1 MTNTSEEKFPKVPP
15 FILPPAKPPRKKA
28 VDVRGMLSIIT
39 MLVSLAALTLSMG
52 GAAKF
57 ILDVFNDGL
66 EDSLDGLLVKIIV
79 LGIAFFFGWVVGL
92 VSIQLFGNLIY
103 SIIITIYGW
112 ACLLA
117 VSGLYLKV
125 IQKLYVQK
133 YDSLHYWAY
142 LLMLL
147 GGLFVLICLHLMV
160 EDHDLR
166 PFAIPLL
173 IISVIQLFAIIIRY
187 VFVANPNGWMLFGD
201 FSIFGVMISISA
213 LMLAHIGIL
222 SPLRDWVNGLFIK
235 KDNSNHNNHHGDEE
249 EYE

>member
-1 MTNTSEEKFPKVPP
+1 MTNTPDQFPKVPP

-52 GAAKF
+52 GASKF
-57 ILDVFNDGL
+57 ILDVFDEGL
-66 EDSLDGLLVKIIV
+66 ANSLDGLMVKIVV
-79 LGIAFFFGWVVGL
+79 LGIAFFFGWAVGL
-92 VSIQLFGNLIY
+92 VSIQLFGNLFY
-103 SIIITIYGW
+103 SIIITIYAW
-112 ACLLA
+112 ACLFA

-125 IQKLYVQK
+125 IQKLYVQE

-222 SPLRDWVNGLFIK
+222 SRLRDWVNGLFIK
-235 KDNSNHNNHHGDEE
+235 NDNSNHNNHNGDDEE
-249 EYE
+249 DE

>member
-1 MTNTSEEKFPKVPP
+1 M
-15 FILPPAKPPRKKA
+15 PPAKPPRKKA

-52 GAAKF
+52 GATKF
-57 ILDVFNDGL
+57 IFDVFDEGL
-66 EDSLDGLLVKIIV
+66 ANSLDGLMVKIVV

-125 IQKLYVQK
+125 IQKLYVQE

-235 KDNSNHNNHHGDEE
+235 KDNSNHNNHHGDDEE
-249 EYE
+249 DE

>member
-1 MTNTSEEKFPKVPP
+1 MTKTPEEQFPKVPP

-235 KDNSNHNNHHGDEE
+235 KDNSNHNNHHGDNEE
-249 EYE
+249 DE

>member
-1 MTNTSEEKFPKVPP
+1 MTKTPEEQFPKVPP
-15 FILPPAKPPRKKA
+15 FFVPPPKPPRKKA

-92 VSIQLFGNLIY
+92 VSIQAFGNLIY
-103 SIIITIYGW
+103 SIIIQIY
-112 ACLLA
+112 AVVCLLA

-125 IQKLYVQK
+125 IQKLYMQE
-133 YDSLHYWAY
+133 YDGLHFWAY

-173 IISVIQLFAIIIRY
+173 IISVIQLFVIIIRY
-187 VFVANPNGWMLFGD
+187 VFMPDPNGWKLFGD

-213 LMLAHIGIL
+213 LMLVHIGIL

-235 KDNSNHNNHHGDEE
+235 KDNSNHNNHHGDDEE
-249 EYE
+249 DE

>member
-1 MTNTSEEKFPKVPP
+1 MTKTPEEQFPKVPP

-52 GAAKF
+52 GASKF
-57 ILDVFNDGL
+57 IIDVFDEGL
-66 EDSLDGLLVKIIV
+66 ANSLDGLMVKIIV
-79 LGIAFFFGWVVGL
+79 LGIAFFFGWAVGL
-92 VSIQLFGNLIY
+92 VSIQLFGNLFY
-103 SIIITIYGW
+103 SIIITIYAW
-112 ACLLA
+112 ACLIA
-117 VSGLYLKV
+117 VSGLYIK
-125 IQKLYVQK
+125 IIEKLYMQK
-133 YDSLHYWAY
+133 YDSLHFWAY

-187 VFVANPNGWMLFGD
+187 VFVVNPNGWMLFGD
-201 FSIFGVMISISA
+201 LTIFGVMISISA

-235 KDNSNHNNHHGDEE
+235 KDNSNHNNHHGDDEE
-249 EYE
+249 DE

>member
-1 MTNTSEEKFPKVPP
+1 MTNTSDQFPKVPP
-15 FILPPAKPPRKKA
+15 FILPPVKPPRKKA

-112 ACLLA
+112 ACLFA

-133 YDSLHYWAY
+133 YDNLHYWAY

-235 KDNSNHNNHHGDEE
+235 KDNSNHNNHNGDDEE
-249 EYE
+249 DE